1 MIAIGASRIDLL
13 RQYYERCALVRTSN
27 EPLKWVVEGPSP
39 IYLCTGPTMPL
50 DQIWPHLR
58 WYGA

>member
-1 MIAIGASRIDLL
+1 L
-13 RQYYERCALVRTSN
+13 RHYYRSCKLVTTST

>member
-13 RQYYERCALVRTSN
+13 RQYYRSCRLVRTSD
-27 EPLKWVVEGPSP
+27 EPLKWVVEGPAP
-39 IYLCTGPTMPL
+39 IYLCTEPTLPL
-50 DQIWPHLR
+50 DQVWPHLR